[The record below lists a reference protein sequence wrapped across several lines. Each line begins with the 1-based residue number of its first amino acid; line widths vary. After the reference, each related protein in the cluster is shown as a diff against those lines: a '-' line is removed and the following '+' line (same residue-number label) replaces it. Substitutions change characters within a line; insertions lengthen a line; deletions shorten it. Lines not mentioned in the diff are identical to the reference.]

1 VASRRTAARKKKEE
15 EPGDPLEA
23 QVRTLQRLIALS
35 IVQGKNQADGIRLL
49 DRTGMPATEIARV
62 VDTTPNAVHARLG
75 EAKRGKK
82 K

>member
-1 VASRRTAARKKKEE
+1 MATRQTRVPKASEDAE
-15 EPGDPLEA
+15 DPLRAELK
-23 QVRTLQRLIALS
+23 TLQRLIALS
-35 IVQGKNQADGIRLL
+35 ITQGKNPTDGIRLL
-49 DRTGMPATEIARV
+49 GRSGMAVTEIARV